1 MMIIVSIANSREG
14 YQVGTEYWSTTHFID
29 TRALFERALAVMPN
43 EKASSIW
50 RKFADYENKYGDMS
64 GIERVE
70 RRWREAFPSGAYRDK
85 VTTKKCEKILMTQL
99 LCAESKLSIFVDRNS
114 YLNIQVIKDLELGG
128 KGMMKSH
135 LHGRC

>member
-1 MMIIVSIANSREG
+1 MMIIVSIANSRKVIRLVLSIG
-14 YQVGTEYWSTTHFID
+14 QPHTFID

-70 RRWREAFPSGAYRDK
+70 RRWREAFPSGEYRDK
-85 VTTKKCEKILMTQL
+85 VTTKKCEK
-99 LCAESKLSIFVDRNS
+99 N
-114 YLNIQVIKDLELGG
+114 
-128 KGMMKSH
+128 
-135 LHGRC
+135 